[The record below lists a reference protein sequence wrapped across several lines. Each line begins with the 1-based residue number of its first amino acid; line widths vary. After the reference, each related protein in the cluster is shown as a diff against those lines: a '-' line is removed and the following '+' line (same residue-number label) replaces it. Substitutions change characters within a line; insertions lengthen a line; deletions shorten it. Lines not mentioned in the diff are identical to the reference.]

1 MKNKS
6 YQITHPKFYTNLGP
20 YSLKQISQF
29 LDADMLSEDEN
40 YLIEDFKSL
49 ENAGDNHIAFVNDN
63 YKYKPDEIKAST
75 LLISKLNPNK
85 FKNYKNIIKVD
96 NLHLSISKLS
106 NLFFEDFDTEKINSL
121 KKSIFID
128 NPYYLDSSA
137 IISNGVEIGGNAN
150 IRSGVVIGYN
160 CKIGNN
166 VTIENNTIISNSII
180 GDNVHIGR
188 NCSIGQQGFGFAFND
203 NKNFNIYHKGS
214 VIIQNNVQI
223 GSNCCIDRGSF
234 SHTVIG
240 ENTYF
245 DNMCHVAH
253 NVEIGRN
260 CAFAAMTGI
269 AGSTKIGN
277 HVLTGG
283 QVGIGGHL
291 KVGNNV
297 EVAAKS
303 AILNDIESN
312 SKLMGIPAINRFT
325 YLKSFKKNYER

>member
-1 MKNKS
+1 LKNKS
-6 YQITHPKFYTNLGP
+6 YQTDHPKFYNNLGP
-20 YSLKQISQF
+20 FSLKQIREY
-29 LDADMLSEDEN
+29 LDADIVSDN
-40 YLIEDFKSL
+40 DDYLIEDFKNIEIA
-49 ENAGDNHIAFVNDN
+49 ENNHIAFVNDN
-63 YKYKPDEIKAST
+63 YDYSSEQIKAST
-75 LLISKLNPNK
+75 LLISKSNPNK
-85 FKNYKNIIKVD
+85 FNNCKNLVKVD

-106 NLFFEDFDTEKINSL
+106 NLFFEDFDDEQIKSL
-121 KKSIFID
+121 NKNIFTGK
-128 NPYYLDSSA
+128 PHFLDDSA
-137 IISNGVEIGGNAN
+137 IISNGVIIGNNAN
-150 IRSGVVIGYN
+150 IKSGVMIGYN

-166 VTIENNTIISNSII
+166 VTIENNTILSNSII
-180 GDNVHIGR
+180 GDNVNIGR

-203 NKNFNIYHKGS
+203 SNNINIYHKGS

-234 SHTVIG
+234 NHTVIG

-245 DNMCHVAH
+245 DNMCHIAH
-253 NVEIGRN
+253 NVEIGNN

-277 HVLTGG
+277 YVLTGG

-291 KVGNNV
+291 KIGNNV

-303 AILNDIESN
+303 AVLNNIENN